1 MAVARLRQA
10 LPLTQRCT
18 YFQTG
23 SLGPTPAPA
32 LDEMAQ
38 ARAELQ
44 WRGPAALDLLRKWL
58 QRGETARSGLAALLG
73 VTPDNI
79 AWTVNT
85 SQGIRDV
92 VRGLGWAAGDEILT
106 SDLEHVG
113 TRGLWEGLTQAFG
126 VRVRVVAAGAT
137 DDGFLERLRRAYS
150 PRTRLLFLS
159 HVSCVNGQRLPIA
172 QAIADARERGVLTAM
187 DGAQAVGQFAVNVAE
202 LGADFYIGSA
212 HKWLLGPMGL
222 GYVVVAPSALTS
234 FNPALTPLDPAP
246 DAVPLSAARRA
257 EVGTTDVS
265 LRVGLARTLE
275 LLAEVGWDV
284 LEDQMRQAT
293 ACLRAGLA
301 ELPGVQTLAPLP
313 WLHSSAITSFV
324 VQGWDAARHQAL
336 VDELYAT
343 ERIIIKFQPEFAG
356 IRVSTAG
363 FNTQDDVDHL
373 LTALRPRLP

>member
-10 LPLTQRCT
+10 LPLTQRCI

-23 SLGPTPAPA
+23 SLGPTPTPA

-38 ARAELQ
+38 AREALQ
-44 WRGPAALDLLRKWL
+44 WHGPAALDILRKWQL
-58 QRGETARSGLAALLG
+58 RGEVARSHLADLLG
-73 VTPDNI
+73 VTP
-79 AWTVNT
+79 AAVTWTVNT
-85 SQGIRDV
+85 SHGIRDV
-92 VRGLGWAAGDEILT
+92 IQSLCWTAGDEILT

-113 TRGLWEGLTQAFG
+113 TRGLWEGLAQTLG
-126 VRVRVVAAGAT
+126 VRVRAVAVGAT
-137 DDGFLERLRRAYS
+137 DEDFLERLRQAYS

-172 QAIADARERGVLTAM
+172 QAIADARERGVLTAI

-202 LGADFYIGSA
+202 LGADFYVGSA
-212 HKWLLGPMGL
+212 HKWLLGAMGL
-222 GYVVVAPSALTS
+222 GYVVVAPSALAS
-234 FNPALTPLDPAP
+234 FNPALTPLDTAP
-246 DAVPLSAARRA
+246 DAAPLSAARRA
-257 EVGTTDVS
+257 EVGTTDLS

-275 LLAEVGWDV
+275 FLAEIGWAA
-284 LEDQMRQAT
+284 LEDQMRQVT
-293 ACLRAGLA
+293 VCLRAGLA

-313 WLHSSAITSFV
+313 WSYSSAITSFV

-356 IRVSTAG
+356 IRVSIAA
-363 FNTQDDVDHL
+363 FNTEADVDHL
-373 LTALRPRLP
+373 LTALRPRLA